1 MREETELIH
10 VSMDREFWT
19 TTNMHRYYRYLN
31 SLSRMTVLPKGGN
44 QMNVLAESR
53 VFLLLLAPNSL
64 ARINVFDMIW
74 EEILRASWSPLKGY
88 LHAPFIMKMIEV
100 VTQTYFEKPI
110 KHSRYV
116 PYWVDS
122 TNPATRTKRAPSVS
136 RGPASSDEPPP
147 QPPHHPSSSHSAAAS
162 RLMDH
167 SGRGSGPGQGRGR
180 GQRLFI
186 RLAKGLLGV
195 FAMCRT
201 RAVEESMRRRMTD
214 RLHEDFLRYAAETG
228 HPLPLGSPPP
238 PTPTFPMDLNEWHQ
252 QEFGVP
258 FITPEDEAEEFDD
271 PYYTSDP
278 PHPPPPYSGQGP
290 TPGDPRPSG
299 SGHYP
304 PPPYPGQGPIPGDPR
319 PFGSGYH
326 HHPPPP
332 PPPPHHTSSASVF
345 SAGDEPHRDS
355 SLEEDM
361 MHTFFTD
368 YTSYPPSYP
377 PPRGY

>member
-1 MREETELIH
+1 
-10 VSMDREFWT
+10 
-19 TTNMHRYYRYLN
+19 
-31 SLSRMTVLPKGGN
+31 MTVLLKGGN
-44 QMNVLAESR
+44 QMNVLGKSW

-74 EEILRASWSPLKGY
+74 KEILCASWSPLKGC

-100 VTQTYFEKPI
+100 VIQTHFEKPV

-122 TNPATRTKRAPSVS
+122 TNLAARTKRAPSGS
-136 RGPASSDEPPP
+136 GGPASSDEPPP
-147 QPPHHPSSSHSAAAS
+147 QPPHHPSSSRAAAAS
-162 RLMDH
+162 CPMDR
-167 SGRGSGPGQGRGR
+167 SGRGSGLGQGRGR
-180 GQRLFI
+180 GQGLFI

-195 FAMCRT
+195 FTMCRT
-201 RAVEESMRRRMTD
+201 RAVEESVRRRRAD
-214 RLHEDFLRYAAETG
+214 QLHEDFLCYAAEIG
-228 HPLPLGSPPP
+228 HPLPPGSPPP

-258 FITPEDEAEEFDD
+258 FITPKDEAEEFDD

-304 PPPYPGQGPIPGDPR
+304 PPPYLGQGPIPGDPR
-319 PFGSGYH
+319 PSGFGYH

-332 PPPPHHTSSASVF
+332 PPPPHRTSSASGF
-345 SAGDEPHRDS
+345 SAGDEPPRDS

-361 MHTFFTD
+361 IQTFFPD

-377 PPRGY
+377 PP